1 MFSSCVRLLAGRK
14 GAFCAITVLWFLSDL
29 AEASLATGLGALVG
43 YAVTHEYTAMTAVGV
58 ALVVAVLIRIA
69 ASVSGQVVETNT
81 HIAIEMTHRR
91 HTIRHVI
98 NRVITPGRSSFTQ
111 GDLLEIADEDSQRIA
126 DGFIALQSA
135 IGSLGV
141 YIAAGCYL
149 VAQSWMLGSVA
160 IITIPVMCLAL
171 PRILDRLR
179 DRTTEHRSS
188 AGSVTSM
195 SVDAATGQRVIK
207 GIGGERTFL
216 RAFADRSTRM
226 RDAGLAVAGMRA
238 LIDGL
243 REFVPA
249 LLLLL
254 ILTVSL
260 IQWRQGVL
268 SVAQIVSFYG
278 LAAYLI
284 QPVTSFI
291 NACYELTPAI
301 VGMER
306 ERTLAAA
313 GAPERDVDNDNAGN
327 DYLPSRIVDGK
338 SKVAATRGDYTVIV
352 SDSLPIC
359 VRSPRDW
366 EDTADEGT
374 TADGV
379 PYTRYSTAALRRM
392 ALLLDTDARL
402 VSGTVG
408 EILGEDSESERR
420 HDALHIAAL
429 DGELH
434 AAADSDVLDFEV
446 AEGGGNLSGGQ
457 RQRLLLAKAAA
468 KDTPVLVL
476 VEPTSEVDTVT
487 EQRIITRL
495 KHDRT
500 DRITVVAT
508 RSPAHLRAA
517 DVIYW
522 LHDGT
527 TVMHGDYATLTAN
540 PSFMSWLRRF
550 ATA

>member
-14 GAFCAITVLWFLSDL
+14 GTFCAITALRFLSDL
-29 AEASLATGLGALVG
+29 AEALLATGLGALVG

-91 HTIRHVI
+91 LMIRHVI

-135 IGSLGV
+135 IASLGV

-149 VAQSWMLGSVA
+149 VAQSWMLGIVA
-160 IITIPVMCLAL
+160 VITIPVMCLAL

-284 QPVTSFI
+284 QPVT
-291 NACYELTPAI
+291 
-301 VGMER
+301 ER
-306 ERTLAAA
+306 ERPLAAA
-313 GAPERDVDNDNAGN
+313 GAPEREVDNDNAGN
-327 DYLPSRIVDGK
+327 DYRPSRIADGK

-352 SDSLPIC
+352 SDSLADLRA
-359 VRSPRDW
+359 VAARLGG
-366 EDTADEGT
+366 DTADEGT
-374 TADGV
+374 VADGV
-379 PYTRYSTAALRRM
+379 PYARYSTATLRRM